1 MWTLS
6 CRDRPVTASSGWRE
20 VMLDVVYLLVV
31 AVLAL
36 SVGLVA
42 RGVEKL

>member
-1 MWTLS
+1 ME
-6 CRDRPVTASSGWRE
+6 RV
-20 VMLDVVYLLVV
+20 VLDVVYLLVV

-36 SVGLVA
+36 CVGLVA

>member
-1 MWTLS
+1 
-6 CRDRPVTASSGWRE
+6 
-20 VMLDVVYLLVV
+20 MLDVVYLLAV

-36 SVGLVA
+36 GVGLVA